1 MSHFVKVTD
10 ETTDCLVVAEAFCC
24 GKGVVLYAAQ
34 CRRSIL
40 GGETVALIC
49 QKKYY
54 LRNLNQINKSNMEL
68 KATYGELSS
77 YVKARF
83 GQPISLSFAD
93 GGELRVTYTKRI
105 LIKDVNINVNIRIDE
120 VKSDAVALTYEGP
133 FGLDTIISGVLSF
146 FKSQFPELSAG
157 IHPEE
162 GHRVRINL
170 AEIEKA
176 KPAVENIALRAIT
189 PCEEGIRI
197 EFGLKA

>member
-1 MSHFVKVTD
+1 MK
-10 ETTDCLVVAEAFCC
+10 
-24 GKGVVLYAAQ
+24 
-34 CRRSIL
+34 
-40 GGETVALIC
+40 
-49 QKKYY
+49 
-54 LRNLNQINKSNMEL
+54 LN
-68 KATYGELSS
+68 ATYGELSS

-120 VKSDAVALTYEGP
+120 VKSDAVMLTYNGP

-162 GHRVRINL
+162 EHRIRVNL

-189 PCEEGIRI
+189 PCEDGIRI

>member
-1 MSHFVKVTD
+1 MEIFASYIELNAYVGEKFHKTITVYFKSEKEVK
-10 ETTDCLVVAEAFCC
+10 
-24 GKGVVLYAAQ
+24 
-34 CRRSIL
+34 
-40 GGETVALIC
+40 
-49 QKKYY
+49 
-54 LRNLNQINKSNMEL
+54 
-68 KATYGELSS
+68 
-77 YVKARF
+77 
-83 GQPISLSFAD
+83 
-93 GGELRVTYTKRI
+93 VTYTKRI

-120 VKSDAVALTYEGP
+120 VKVDAVTLTYDGP

-162 GHRVRINL
+162 EHRIRVNL

-189 PCEEGIRI
+189 PCEDGIRI

>member
-1 MSHFVKVTD
+1 MEIFASYIELNAYV
-10 ETTDCLVVAEAFCC
+10 
-24 GKGVVLYAAQ
+24 
-34 CRRSIL
+34 
-40 GGETVALIC
+40 GE
-49 QKKYY
+49 K
-54 LRNLNQINKSNMEL
+54 
-68 KATYGELSS
+68 
-77 YVKARF
+77 F
-83 GQPISLSFAD
+83 HQPITVYFKS
-93 GGELRVTYTKRI
+93 EKEVKVTYTKRI

-120 VKSDAVALTYEGP
+120 VKVDAVTLTYDGP

-162 GHRVRINL
+162 EHRIRVNL

-189 PCEEGIRI
+189 PCEDGIRI